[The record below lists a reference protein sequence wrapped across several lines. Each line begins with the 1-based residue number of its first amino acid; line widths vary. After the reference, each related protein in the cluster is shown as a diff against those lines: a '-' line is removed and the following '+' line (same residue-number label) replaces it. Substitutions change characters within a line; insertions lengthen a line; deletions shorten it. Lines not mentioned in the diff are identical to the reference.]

1 MASKIAILTGASRG
15 VGRATATKLARAGIF
30 VFLAARNVD
39 DLNQVAKEINNDT
52 GNALAIPTDV
62 TQAQSVQNLVDQVVK
77 ESGQIDL
84 LINNA
89 GVGIFESI
97 VDSDPDNWQS
107 VIQSNLTSIYLEYQ
121 FV

>member
-1 MASKIAILTGASRG
+1 MASKIAIVTGASRG

-62 TQAQSVQNLVDQVVK
+62 TQAQSVQNLVDQVV
-77 ESGQIDL
+77 
-84 LINNA
+84 
-89 GVGIFESI
+89 
-97 VDSDPDNWQS
+97 
-107 VIQSNLTSIYLEYQ
+107 
-121 FV
+121 